1 MRQKNSAEVASLSRL
16 FVGQTSRH
24 TTERFKYYSNQRS
37 KHVRKHFN
45 VSGKAKFQISDLET
59 VALSN
64 WEMVHLLTLKTFCIR
79 QVEPERNKKKIS
91 IKAGNLQESF
101 KICFLV
107 PSSDIGNHVNNNFVD
122 NYPVTFDYTFHKHN
136 F

>member
-45 VSGKAKFQISDLET
+45 VSGKAKFQISDVET

-64 WEMVHLLTLKTFCIR
+64 
-79 QVEPERNKKKIS
+79 
-91 IKAGNLQESF
+91 
-101 KICFLV
+101 
-107 PSSDIGNHVNNNFVD
+107 
-122 NYPVTFDYTFHKHN
+122 
-136 F
+136 